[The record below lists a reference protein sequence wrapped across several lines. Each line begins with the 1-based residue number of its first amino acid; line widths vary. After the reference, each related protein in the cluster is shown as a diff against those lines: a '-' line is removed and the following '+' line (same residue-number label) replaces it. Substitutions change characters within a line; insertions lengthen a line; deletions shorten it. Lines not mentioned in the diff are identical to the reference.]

1 MIKLTNVQKK
11 YGGNYIL
18 DNVTINISKPGIYIL
33 HGINGSGKSTIIKL
47 ISGIIYKTSGEL
59 INDFVISYLPDKF
72 SMPKLMKV
80 KSYLNIVIERKSR
93 VDELIAKYQIPN
105 KRIGDLSKGNF
116 QKLGLL
122 QIFEYDADCY
132 ILDEP
137 IDGLDDFAKRL
148 IRDVIKEKIIEKKIV
163 IMSLHNKTFFND
175 LDPIVYDIKEG
186 RISEKRKKLQSNELD

>member
-1 MIKLTNVQKK
+1 MVDKK
-11 YGGNYIL
+11 
-18 DNVTINISKPGIYIL
+18 
-33 HGINGSGKSTIIKL
+33 
-47 ISGIIYKTSGEL
+47 
-59 INDFVISYLPDKF
+59 F
-72 SMPKLMKV
+72 
-80 KSYLNIVIERKSR
+80 RK
-93 VDELIAKYQIPN
+93 
-105 KRIGDLSKGNF
+105 
-116 QKLGLL
+116 LL

-148 IRDVIKEKIIEKKIV
+148 IRDVIKEKIIEKKII